1 MVCVLRTNFFAGRQM
16 SIIPGLRVSALADW
30 LSRPSG
36 RHQRRQWTGNGR
48 AHIEVKGVHRRE
60 HVELA
65 RQVQDEPAQLDGVH
79 WAIGLAVATA
89 ASFMAPLMARLPAIA
104 AVAQQ
109 LARSLRAVPE
119 AGP

>member
-1 MVCVLRTNFFAGRQM
+1 MVCVLRANFFAGRQM

-48 AHIEVKGVHRRE
+48 PHIEFKDVRRRE
-60 HVELA
+60 HAELA
-65 RQVQDEPAQLDGVH
+65 RQVQDQP
-79 WAIGLAVATA
+79 
-89 ASFMAPLMARLPAIA
+89 ARLPAIA
-104 AVAQQ
+104 AVSQQ
-109 LARSLRAVPE
+109 LARSLRNVPE